1 MAKQRTT
8 HFCKNCGFESVK
20 WIGRCPSCAE
30 WNTFVEEIIDSNKK
44 SVSNNTQICYYFTYL
59 TYHVYFE
66 SFSSIT

>member
-30 WNTFVEEIIDSNKK
+30 WNTFVEEIIEVNKK
-44 SVSNNTQICYYFTYL
+44 SDVVAFSN
-59 TYHVYFE
+59 
-66 SFSSIT
+66 FSKNAPAKRIQEILF